1 MDSALEASAI
11 GRKAGD
17 LWLLREVSLKVSPG
31 ERLGV
36 VGNTGSGKTL
46 LLRALALLDP
56 VDQGEVHWQGQ
67 AVRGNAVPA
76 FRSRVMYLHQSPALI
91 EGTVEDNLRLPFT
104 LGAHQGH
111 AFSLEATLTHL
122 QRVGRGKEFLN
133 RSTRDLSGGEAQ
145 MVALLRAIALEPLVL
160 LLDEPTAALDEENTR
175 TIEELVSA
183 WFDNRKPSGALVW
196 VSHNNGQ
203 VARMTDRVVTMED
216 GVLS

>member
-1 MDSALEASAI
+1 
-11 GRKAGD
+11 
-17 LWLLREVSLKVSPG
+17 
-31 ERLGV
+31 
-36 VGNTGSGKTL
+36 
-46 LLRALALLDP
+46 

-111 AFSLEATLTHL
+111 AFSLEVTLTHL

-175 TIEELVSA
+175 TIEELVSV
-183 WFDNRKPSGALVW
+183 WFDNRKPSRALVW
-196 VSHNNGQ
+196 VSHNNEQ
-203 VARMTDRVVTMED
+203 VARMTDRVVTMEG